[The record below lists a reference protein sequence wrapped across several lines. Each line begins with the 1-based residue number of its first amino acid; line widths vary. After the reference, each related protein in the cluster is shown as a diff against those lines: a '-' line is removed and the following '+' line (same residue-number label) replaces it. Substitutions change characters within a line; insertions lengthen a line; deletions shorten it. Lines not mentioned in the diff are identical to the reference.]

1 MKVPLKL
8 LAKRTIPFLAYL
20 TLSVVCGATLHCL
33 LWGPLTPFTPTQYL
47 LLCPRKTLQPRFV
60 AAVLQEYLNCCLFC
74 ILSMWAYL
82 TAELD
87 SDSSN
92 TCKVLRPLTLRKL
105 LLWST
110 RVSQLIGWTVPKIDQ
125 LLLLI
130 HTIVTNAL
138 LTSNDGTILTG
149 FHQVSSFW
157 EKGSCSGEHFLDT
170 SYHLSHPW

>member
-1 MKVPLKL
+1 M
-8 LAKRTIPFLAYL
+8 
-20 TLSVVCGATLHCL
+20 
-33 LWGPLTPFTPTQYL
+33 
-47 LLCPRKTLQPRFV
+47 

-125 LLLLI
+125 LLLLMC
-130 HTIVTNAL
+130 TIVTNAL
-138 LTSNDGTILTG
+138 LTSNDGNYYFDRGPPGVFILRKWIMQIWRWTFFGRSFSFKPFLITLFAVCNQAIFIVLTIPPPARVPRLRTSPLT
-149 FHQVSSFW
+149 
-157 EKGSCSGEHFLDT
+157 
-170 SYHLSHPW
+170 Y

>member
-1 MKVPLKL
+1 M
-8 LAKRTIPFLAYL
+8 
-20 TLSVVCGATLHCL
+20 
-33 LWGPLTPFTPTQYL
+33 
-47 LLCPRKTLQPRFV
+47 

-138 LTSNDGTILTG
+138 LTSNDGNYYFDRCPPGVFILRKWIMQIWRWTFFGRFFSFKSSLIILFAVCICNQAIFRVSTIPPAGVPRLRTSPLT
-149 FHQVSSFW
+149 
-157 EKGSCSGEHFLDT
+157 
-170 SYHLSHPW
+170 Y